1 MVYVIVYIDFV
12 MVGLVQFVVIYLEIG
27 CIEIVCVI
35 VIMDDIFDFEIKE
48 MLENLMNVDGKEVD
62 VNDVFFILM
71 SQCGVLVV
79 LVIKNNVVEV
89 VYECMIY

>member
-12 MVGLVQFVVIYLEIG
+12 MVGLVKFVVIYLEIG

-71 SQCGVLVV
+71 S
-79 LVIKNNVVEV
+79 
-89 VYECMIY
+89 